1 MKNHSTCVPNFIIAF
16 SVFILLSSCEKKA
29 DRVSDYPIKPV
40 PFTAVQVTDN
50 FWAPRIK
57 KNHEVTIPIAFRQSE
72 ETGRIKNFHIAGG
85 YEEGEFCSNYPFDDS
100 DVYKII
106 EGASYSLQMFPD
118 PELESYLDT
127 LIFYIGEAQEEDGY
141 LYTYRTIM
149 GDNSHPWVGPTRW
162 EILDH
167 SHELY
172 NLGHMYEAA
181 VAHFQATGKRS
192 FLDIAIKS
200 ADLVYNDFGWG
211 KVEKY
216 PGHQEIEIGLVKLF
230 RATGDEKY
238 LELAKFLLDVRGN
251 GEEYNQAHMKVVE
264 QTEAVGHAV
273 RAGYMYAGMADVA
286 ALTNDPAYINATRE
300 IWEDIV
306 QKKMYITGGIGA
318 AGGNEGFADPYE
330 LPNMSAYC
338 ETCASIANVFW
349 NFRMFL
355 HSGEVEFYD
364 VLERTLYNGLL
375 SGLGLTGDLFFYP
388 NPLESYG
395 QHQRQEWFGCA
406 CCPSNISRFIPS
418 IPGYI
423 YATRENDLFVNM
435 YMANKATIDLNGTP
449 VNIRQDTRYPYDG
462 AIKLILDPEQEL
474 TFTLNLRVPG
484 WARNEVIPGD
494 LYHFT
499 KHYNGDVTI
508 TVNGEKKAV
517 DVLDGFILL
526 DQTWRKGDIVEV
538 HFSMPVRLIEAN
550 ELVKADQGRL
560 AVQRGPLV
568 FCAEWPDNPEGHVLN
583 LVFDPEQEFT
593 EEFHPDLLGGTVVLS
608 GSSVPSKRKPED
620 EIEVGE
626 KQELK
631 LIPYHLWAN
640 RGPGEMMVWLP
651 LSVEKSRPLP
661 APTIASKSKV
671 SASKETKALVGLND
685 QFEPENSDDRTAA
698 RYHWWPD
705 TNMVHWVQYDF
716 EKTET
721 VERVEVYWFDD
732 SPHGG
737 CRIPASWEVEYKSGG
752 SWLPVSNPGEYTVTK
767 DRYDV
772 VKFKPVKTKALRLN
786 VTLQENWSG
795 GILEWKVY

>member
-1 MKNHSTCVPNFIIAF
+1 MKNHSTFVRNLFIAF
-16 SVFILLSSCEKKA
+16 SVCILLSSCEKKA
-29 DRVSDYPIKPV
+29 DPVSDYPIKPV
-40 PFTAVQVTDN
+40 PFTAVQLTDN

-57 KNHEVTIPIAFRQSE
+57 KNHEITVPIAFRQSE

-85 YEEGEFCSNYPFDDS
+85 HEEGEFCSNYPFDDS
-100 DVYKII
+100 DVFKII

-127 LIFYIGEAQEEDGY
+127 LIFYIGDAQEEDGY

-149 GDNSHPWVGPTRW
+149 GDNSHQWVGPTRW

-216 PGHQEIEIGLVKLF
+216 PGHQEIEVGLVKLY
-230 RATGDEKY
+230 RATGDERY
-238 LELAKFLLDVRGN
+238 LELAKFFLDVRGG
-251 GEEYNQAHMKVVE
+251 GEEYNQAHQKVVE

-286 ALTNDPAYINATRE
+286 ALTNDPAYINATRA

-306 QKKMYITGGIGA
+306 KKKLYITGGIGA
-318 AGGNEGFADPYE
+318 TGGNEGFADPYE

-338 ETCASIANVFW
+338 ETCASIANVLW

-364 VLERTLYNGLL
+364 VLERTLYNGML
-375 SGLGLTGDLFFYP
+375 SGLGLSGDLFFYP

-395 QHQRQEWFGCA
+395 QHERQEWFGCA

-423 YATRENDLFVNM
+423 YATGENDLFVNL
-435 YMANKATIDLNGTP
+435 YMANKATIDLNGIP

-462 AIKLILDPEQEL
+462 SIKFILDPEQEA

-484 WARNEVIPGD
+484 WARNEVVPSD
-494 LYHFT
+494 LYHFI
-499 KHYNGDVTI
+499 KHYESEI
-508 TVNGEKKAV
+508 TVTMNGSKQTV
-517 DVLDGFILL
+517 NIIDGFIRLN
-526 DQTWRKGDIVEV
+526 QTWRAGDIVEV
-538 HFSMPVRLIEAN
+538 HFPMPVRLIEAN

-568 FCAEWPDNPEGHVLN
+568 FCAEWPDNPEGQVLN
-583 LVFDPEQEFT
+583 LVFDPKQEFT
-593 EEFHPDLLGGTVVLS
+593 EEFYPDLLGGTVVLS
-608 GSSVPSKRKPED
+608 GSSVPSKRKLDD

-671 SASKETKALVGLND
+671 SASKETKQLVGLND
-685 QFEPENSDDRTAA
+685 QFEPETSDDRTAA

-721 VERVEVYWFDD
+721 VKRVEVYWFDD

-737 CRIPASWEVEYKSGG
+737 CRIPASWEVEYMSGG
-752 SWLPVSNPGEYTVTK
+752 TWLPVSNPGEYTVTK
-767 DRYDV
+767 DGYDV
-772 VKFKPVKTKALRLN
+772 VKFKPVKTKAVRLN

-795 GILEWKVY
+795 GILEWKVN